1 MGRSLILEIPFSGQQ
16 VPFRQN
22 SSALGHLG
30 RRKIAC
36 AACST
41 AVSIHCQGNNPLKA
55 GTHQPWATVGTVEWH
70 ALLAAP
76 RSQSSKES
84 KITSHHVTGIP
95 HRSNSAAI
103 CNWRHI
109 VCSSASWLQ
118 SQHVSSRLT
127 SKPAV

>member
-84 KITSHHVTGIP
+84 KITSHHVTGIQLF
-95 HRSNSAAI
+95 I
-103 CNWRHI
+103 CL
-109 VCSSASWLQ
+109 ALLKF
-118 SQHVSSRLT
+118 SSRASCALVAG
-127 SKPAV
+127 PC